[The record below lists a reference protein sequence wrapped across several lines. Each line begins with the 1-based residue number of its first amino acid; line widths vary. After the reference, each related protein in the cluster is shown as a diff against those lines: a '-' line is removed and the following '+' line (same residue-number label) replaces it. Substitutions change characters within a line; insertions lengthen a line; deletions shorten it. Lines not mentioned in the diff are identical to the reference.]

1 MRRVLRLPF
10 SRRRL
15 TRDVDDELAFHFATR
30 IDQLVARGLTLE
42 AARAEALKQ
51 FGDIESV
58 RQGMLSLSEERE
70 AAARRAT
77 VLSDV
82 RQDLTYGI
90 RTLRRGAA
98 FTGLVVGGLAL
109 GIGAN
114 ATIFSLIDAMLL
126 RQLPVTKPEELVAV
140 GDPENVTS
148 SGYGTPSAE
157 LFSYPLYR
165 DVHDNNQVFSGV
177 VATGP
182 TSRLDV
188 RVERGMAEPEHP
200 NGRFVSGNYFSVLG
214 VRAAVGTTL
223 DSSDDAPG
231 ALARATINHGYW
243 TRRFQGDSTV
253 VGRAITVN
261 GAGVVITGVGP
272 PAFTGEV
279 VGSTTDIWLPIPTH
293 DLLRPNERIL
303 DNRRAGWLLL
313 LGRTKPGLTLEQ
325 VKQGLI
331 PVIESSIRSN
341 VSSRDDIVALNTR
354 GLTYAVSSG
363 ARGLSSVRP
372 AFAAPLVALMIG
384 VALLLCI
391 VCVNVA
397 NLLLARGI
405 ARRREMSLRLAIGA
419 NRSRIVRQLLTEG
432 MLLALVSG
440 TAAVLVGWWGSKALL
455 ALASEGKPV
464 SLALGPS
471 APVLAFTFALSLGSV
486 VLFGLVPALRSSR
499 VDLASA
505 LRAQSRSVAQGARF
519 GVWLIAG
526 QVAISLV
533 LVAGASMLTRSLRAI
548 QSTELGL
555 DRDHLIVADLDITT
569 PGYSADRLATAVHA
583 LRDRVME
590 VPGVVDVTYSENGLF
605 TGTDWSTSLAVPGFT
620 ARIPEDSITSQD
632 LAGAGY
638 ARAIGARVIAGR
650 DLEPRDEGVLPR
662 VVMVNESF
670 ARFYFAGRDPVGQF
684 IRFDDSVHV
693 QIVGVVADI
702 RGQSLQ
708 APEARRARRIYIPFL
723 HAVDPG
729 NFGQPDN
736 LRLLVRTSGDPAALL
751 QRVRREIVAVDAAL
765 TLDDIRPLS
774 ALVRVS
780 IRQERLVARIATALG
795 VLALLLAGIGLYGV
809 TTYTI
814 ARRRNE
820 IGVRLALGA
829 RGLDIGRMVLRDVLR
844 PVALGLVVGL
854 PLAIVA
860 MRLLQQHLIDA
871 APDAG
876 SVAIAIAVLVASA
889 GVAGAAPAVQA
900 TRIDPLTALRAD

>member
-15 TRDVDDELAFHFATR
+15 TRDVDDELAFHFDTR

-82 RQDLTYGI
+82 RQDLTYGV

-126 RQLPVTKPEELVAV
+126 RHLPVTRPEELVAI
-140 GDPENVTS
+140 GDRENVGS
-148 SGYGTPSAE
+148 SGFGTPTAA

-165 DVHDNNQVFSGV
+165 DVRDNNQVFSGV
-177 VATGP
+177 LATGGA
-182 TSRLDV
+182 SRLDV
-188 RVERGMAEPEHP
+188 RLERGTAEPEHP

-223 DSSDDAPG
+223 DSSDDVPG
-231 ALARATINHGYW
+231 ALPRATISHGYW

-253 VGRAITVN
+253 IGRTITVN
-261 GAGVVITGVGP
+261 GAGVLITGVGP

-279 VGSTTDIWLPIPTH
+279 VGSTTDIWLPILTR
-293 DLLRPNERIL
+293 DLLRPNEPIL
-303 DNRRAGWLLL
+303 DNRHAIWLLL
-313 LGRTKPGLTLEQ
+313 LGRAKPGLSLEQ

-341 VSSRDDIVALNTR
+341 ATSRDIVALNTR
-354 GLTYAVSSG
+354 GLTYHVSSG
-363 ARGLSSVRP
+363 ERGLSSVRA

-432 MLLALVSG
+432 LLLALVSG
-440 TAAVLVGWWGSKALL
+440 TAAVLVGWWGSKAML
-455 ALASEGKPV
+455 ALASEGNPV

-486 VLFGLVPALRSSR
+486 VVFGLVPALRSSR

-505 LRAQSRSVAQGARF
+505 LRAQSRAVAQGARF

-526 QVAISLV
+526 QVAVSLV

-569 PGYSADRLATAVHA
+569 PGYSAERLATAVHA

-590 VPGVVDVTYSENGLF
+590 VPGVIDVTYSENGLF

-620 ARIPEDSITSQD
+620 PRTPEDSVASQD
-632 LAGAGY
+632 LVGAGY

-650 DLEPRDEGVLPR
+650 DLAARDEGVLPR
-662 VVMVNESF
+662 VMMVNESF
-670 ARFYFAGRDPVGQF
+670 ARFYFGGRDPVGRF
-684 IRFDDSVHV
+684 VHFDDSVHV

-702 RGQSLQ
+702 RSQSLE
-708 APEARRARRIYIPFL
+708 APEARRARRLYIPFL
-723 HAVDPG
+723 HAKDPG

-829 RGLDIGRMVLRDVLR
+829 RGADIGRMVLRDVLR
-844 PVALGLVVGL
+844 PVVLGLVVGL

-871 APDAG
+871 SPDAG

-889 GVAGAAPAVQA
+889 AIAGAAPAVQA
-900 TRIDPLTALRAD
+900 SRIDPLAALRAD